1 MLVRTF
7 KKYIYIYIY
16 ISYTQKIETVSYLPS
31 ITLHTVL
38 LMCVCVHLAIYSG
51 SR

>member
-7 KKYIYIYIY
+7 NKHIYIY
-16 ISYTQKIETVSYLPS
+16 ISYTHKIETVSYLPS

-38 LMCVCVHLAIYSG
+38 LMCVCVCVHLAIY
-51 SR
+51 